1 MKKII
6 ALTLALLMLASAL
19 AGCGNS
25 ASAPTEAAPAG
36 AAEAAPAA
44 KEYTV
49 GICQL
54 MVHESL
60 DKAT

>member
-6 ALTLALLMLASAL
+6 ALTLALLMLASVL

-25 ASAPTEAAPAG
+25 ASAPTEAASAG

-49 GICQL
+49 GIC
-54 MVHESL
+54 
-60 DKAT
+60 